1 MGLWDPGL
9 VQFVWWV
16 GLCLSPNS
24 QAETPNWHLPIP
36 SVLMVK
42 QAPQILLPVSMSP
55 VPVASC
61 LSGSLSVS
69 VDGSDL
75 GAFQITVFV
84 LGLSEMT
91 CVTFK
96 GVVSVSIAL

>member
-1 MGLWDPGL
+1 
-9 VQFVWWV
+9 
-16 GLCLSPNS
+16 
-24 QAETPNWHLPIP
+24 
-36 SVLMVK
+36 MVK

-69 VDGSDL
+69 VDGYDQ

-84 LGLSEMT
+84 LGLSVGDAM
-91 CVTFK
+91 CD
-96 GVVSVSIAL
+96 L